1 MLTLCIIAILILAI
15 VVIVR
20 IEIQNNRLLKTVT
33 SLNRGTGTERD
44 LVLTLLKSGVPKE
57 TIFHDL
63 YLKKSNGKYCQVDVV
78 VATSVGI
85 IVFEIKRYSG
95 WIFGTGYQKQWTQ
108 VLAFGLEKH
117 RFYNPVIQN
126 KTHIE
131 NLKRQLNQG
140 NVPFFSV
147 IVFYGDCRFKDISS
161 IPDGIFLI
169 KSDRII
175 EAVKTIKETNNPAMY
190 RSKVEVVRVLR
201 EAVYNG
207 GNISVQKQ
215 HVKNINDML
224 SKQRRRR
231 FY

>member
-1 MLTLCIIAILILAI
+1 MFVLCIIAALIVAV
-15 VVIVR
+15 VVIAR

-63 YLKKSNGKYCQVDVV
+63 YLKIGNGKYCQIDAA
-78 VATSVGI
+78 VATSAGI

-95 WIFGTGYQKQWTQ
+95 WVFGTGYQKQWTQ

-126 KTHIE
+126 KMLIE

-161 IPDGIFLI
+161 IPDGVFLI
-169 KSDRII
+169 KSYQVL
-175 EAVKTIKETNNPAMY
+175 EVVKTIKETNKPAVY
-190 RSKVEVVRVLR
+190 RSKVEVVRILK
-201 EAVYNG
+201 EAAHNG
-207 GNISVQKQ
+207 GNISIQKQ

-224 SKQRRRR
+224 SKRRR

>member
-1 MLTLCIIAILILAI
+1 MFVLCIIAALIIAV

-33 SLNRGTGTERD
+33 SPTRGTGTERD
-44 LVLTLLKSGVPKE
+44 LVLTLLKSGIPKE

-63 YLKKSNGKYCQVDVV
+63 YLKMSNGKYCQVDAV

-85 IVFEIKRYSG
+85 IVFEVKQYGG

-108 VLAFGLEKH
+108 VLASGLEKR

-161 IPDGIFLI
+161 IPGGVFLI
-169 KSDRII
+169 KSYQVL
-175 EAVKTIKETNNPAMY
+175 EVVKTIKETNKPAVY
-190 RSKVEVVRVLR
+190 RNKAEVVRILR
-201 EAVYNG
+201 EAADNG
-207 GNISVQKQ
+207 GNISIQKQ

-224 SKQRRRR
+224 SKRRR

>member
-1 MLTLCIIAILILAI
+1 MLMLWIIAILILG
-15 VVIVR
+15 VIVIIR

-85 IVFEIKRYSG
+85 IVFEVKRYSG

-169 KSDRII
+169 KSDKII

-190 RSKVEVVRVLR
+190 RSKVEAVRVLR
-201 EAVYNG
+201 EAAYNG

-224 SKQRRRR
+224 SKRRR

>member
-1 MLTLCIIAILILAI
+1 MFILCIIVILIVTVVAI
-15 VVIVR
+15 IC

-33 SLNRGTGTERD
+33 SPNRGTGTERD

-78 VATSVGI
+78 VATSAGI
-85 IVFEIKRYSG
+85 IVFEVKQYSG
-95 WIFGTGYQKQWTQ
+95 WIFGTGYQRQWTQ
-108 VLAFGLEKH
+108 VLAFGLEKR

-140 NVPFFSV
+140 TVPFFSV

-169 KSDRII
+169 KPDRII
-175 EAVKTIKETNNPAMY
+175 EVIKTIKETNNPAMY

-201 EAVYNG
+201 EAVHNG
-207 GNISVQKQ
+207 GNISIQKQ

-224 SKQRRRR
+224 SKRRR

>member
-1 MLTLCIIAILILAI
+1 MFILCIIAILILAV

-20 IEIQNNRLLKTVT
+20 IEIQNYRLLKTVT
-33 SLNRGTGTERD
+33 SPNRGTGTERD
-44 LVLTLLKSGVPKE
+44 LVLTLLKSGIPKE

-85 IVFEIKRYSG
+85 IVFEVKRYGG
-95 WIFGTGYQKQWTQ
+95 WIFGTGYQRQWTQ
-108 VLAFGLEKH
+108 VLAYGLEKR

-131 NLKRQLNQG
+131 NLKRRLNQG

-169 KSDRII
+169 KSDTLLEVI
-175 EAVKTIKETNNPAMY
+175 KTIKETNKPAVY
-190 RSKVEVVRVLR
+190 RSKVEVVKILK
-201 EAVYNG
+201 EAAYNG
-207 GNISVQKQ
+207 GNISIQKQ
-215 HVKNINDML
+215 HVKHINDML
-224 SKQRRRR
+224 NNRRR
-231 FY
+231 FYK

>member
-1 MLTLCIIAILILAI
+1 MFVLCIIAALIVAV

-20 IEIQNNRLLKTVT
+20 SEIQNNRLLKTVT
-33 SLNRGTGTERD
+33 SQNRGTGTERD
-44 LVLTLLKSGVPKE
+44 LVLTLLKSGIPKE

-63 YLKKSNGKYCQVDVV
+63 YLKKSNGKYCQVDAV

-85 IVFEIKRYSG
+85 IVFEVKRYGG

-108 VLAFGLEKH
+108 VLAFGLEKY

-126 KTHIE
+126 KKHIE

-140 NVPFFSV
+140 NAPFFSV

-161 IPDGIFLI
+161 IPDGVFLI
-169 KSDRII
+169 KPDRLLEI
-175 EAVKTIKETNNPAMY
+175 VKTIKETNNPAMY

-207 GNISVQKQ
+207 ENISIQKQ

-224 SKQRRRR
+224 SKRRR

>member
-1 MLTLCIIAILILAI
+1 MFVLCIIAALIVAV

-20 IEIQNNRLLKTVT
+20 IEIQTNRLLKTVT
-33 SLNRGTGTERD
+33 SPDRGTGSERD
-44 LVLTLLKSGVPKE
+44 LVLTLLKSGLPKE

-63 YLKKSNGKYCQVDVV
+63 YLKTSNGKYCQVDTV

-85 IVFEIKRYSG
+85 IVFEVKRYGG

-126 KTHIE
+126 KNHIE

-161 IPDGIFLI
+161 IPDGVFLI
-169 KSDRII
+169 KPDRLL
-175 EAVKTIKETNNPAMY
+175 EVVQTIKETNKPAVY
-190 RSKVEVVRVLR
+190 RSKAEVVRILR

-207 GNISVQKQ
+207 GNISIQKQ

-224 SKQRRRR
+224 SKRRK

>member
-1 MLTLCIIAILILAI
+1 MFILCIIAILIVAV

-33 SLNRGTGTERD
+33 GPNRGTGTERD
-44 LVLTLLKSGVPKE
+44 LVLKLLKSGIPKE

-63 YLKKSNGKYCQVDVV
+63 YLKKSNGKYCQVDAV

-85 IVFEIKRYSG
+85 IVFEVKRYGG
-95 WIFGTGYQKQWTQ
+95 WIFGNGYQKQWTQ
-108 VLAFGLEKH
+108 ILAFGLEKH
-117 RFYNPVIQN
+117 RFYNPIIQN
-126 KTHIE
+126 KKHIE
-131 NLKRQLNQG
+131 DLKRQLNQG

-161 IPDGIFLI
+161 IPDGVFLI
-169 KSDRII
+169 RSYQVL
-175 EAVKTIKETNNPAMY
+175 EVLKTIKETNKPTVY
-190 RSKVEVVRVLR
+190 RSKAEVVRILR
-201 EAVYNG
+201 EAAYNG
-207 GNISVQKQ
+207 GNVSIQKQ

-224 SKQRRRR
+224 SNRRR

>member
-1 MLTLCIIAILILAI
+1 MTLS
-15 VVIVR
+15 R
-20 IEIQNNRLLKTVT
+20 I
-33 SLNRGTGTERD
+33 
-44 LVLTLLKSGVPKE
+44 
-57 TIFHDL
+57 FM
-63 YLKKSNGKYCQVDVV
+63 
-78 VATSVGI
+78 I
-85 IVFEIKRYSG
+85 IVAKVSIR
-95 WIFGTGYQKQWTQ
+95 I
-108 VLAFGLEKH
+108 
-117 RFYNPVIQN
+117 PVIRYITNLDVQN

-161 IPDGIFLI
+161 IPDGVFLI
-169 KSDRII
+169 KSYQVL
-175 EAVKTIKETNNPAMY
+175 EVVKTIKETNNPAMY

-207 GNISVQKQ
+207 ENISIQKQ

-224 SKQRRRR
+224 SKRRR